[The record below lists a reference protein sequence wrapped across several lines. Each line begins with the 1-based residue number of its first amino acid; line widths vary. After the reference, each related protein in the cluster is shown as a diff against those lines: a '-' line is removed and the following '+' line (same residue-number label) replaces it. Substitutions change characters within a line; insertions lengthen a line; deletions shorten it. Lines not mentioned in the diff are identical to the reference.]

1 MNDTKDSSRKIYV
14 ALPAMNEMEN
24 MEVFLKCFLAQD
36 YLNKELFVCVN
47 QPDDWWEKEDK
58 INICE
63 NNLQTLD
70 YLRSFQEGNIHI
82 LDRCSNGNGWIG
94 KNFGVGQARKVL
106 MDEIA
111 KNATKHD
118 IIVSLDADTH
128 FNPNYFSTIVEN
140 FKKHPKAVALSV
152 PYYHPLNEDT
162 EANRQIL
169 HYEIY
174 MRYYALNLWRIGSPY
189 SFTAI
194 GSAMAL
200 PVWAYKAIGGITP
213 HKSGEDFYFLQKLR
227 KYGNVLSWNKE
238 KVYPAARFSDRVFF
252 GTGPAMIKGNQ
263 GDWDSYP
270 IYPFRLFD
278 KLWELFNFFPLLFEK
293 DIESPLDEFISEK
306 FGQKN
311 IWKPLRK
318 NSKTKEQFLKACH
331 QKFDALRTL
340 QYLKW
345 ENSKNPRRDE
355 NNLLEYLDYFCADE
369 ISAFS
374 FDINSFDFEKSSI
387 VELDEIRDLLV
398 QIEEEIQ
405 INKQPSAQ
413 P

>member
-1 MNDTKDSSRKIYV
+1 MDKTKPKIYA

-24 MEVFLKCFLAQD
+24 MEAFLKCFFAQD
-36 YLNKELFVCVN
+36 YPNTELYVCVN
-47 QPDDWWEKEDK
+47 QPDDWWEKEGK
-58 INICE
+58 ASICE

-70 YLRSFQEGNIHI
+70 YLRSVTADNIHI
-82 LDRCSNGNGWIG
+82 LDRCSRGNGWKG
-94 KNFGVGQARKVL
+94 KDFGVGQARKTL
-106 MDEIA
+106 MDGIA
-111 KNATKHD
+111 ENANDGD
-118 IIVSLDADTH
+118 IIVSMDADTH
-128 FNPNYFSTIVEN
+128 FNPNYFTSIAEN
-140 FKKHPKAVALSV
+140 FQKHPKAVALSV
-152 PYYHPLNEDT
+152 PYYHPLNDDT
-162 EANRQIL
+162 EANKQIL

-174 MRYYALNLWRIGSPY
+174 MRYYALNLWRTGSPY

-227 KYGNVLSWNKE
+227 KYGNVLSWNRE

-263 GDWDSYP
+263 GGWDSYP

-278 KLWELFNFFPLLFEK
+278 MLKAFFEFFPQLFEK
-293 DIESPLDEFISEK
+293 DIETPLDEFISGK
-306 FGQKN
+306 FGNKN
-311 IWKPLRK
+311 IWKPLRG
-318 NSKTKEQFLKACH
+318 NSKTKEQFVKACH

-355 NNLLEYLDYFCADE
+355 NNLLEYLNYFCSGE

-374 FDINSFDFEKSSI
+374 FDVNSFDFMKSSI
-387 VELDEIRDLLV
+387 GELDEIRDMLV
-398 QIEEEIQ
+398 RIEEEVQ
-405 INKQPSAQ
+405 INNQPSDQ

>member
-1 MNDTKDSSRKIYV
+1 MDKTHPKIYA

-24 MEVFLKCFLAQD
+24 IGAFMKCFWAQD
-36 YLNKELFVCVN
+36 YPNAELFVCVN
-47 QPDDWWEKEDK
+47 QPDNWWEKKDK
-58 INICE
+58 ATICE
-63 NNLQTLD
+63 NNVQTLD
-70 YLRSFQEGNIHI
+70 YLTSLQEGNIHI
-82 LDRCSNGNGWIG
+82 LDRCSKGNGWKG

-106 MDEIA
+106 MDEVA
-111 KNATKHD
+111 KNASKDD

-128 FNPNYFSTIVEN
+128 FGPNYFSSVVEN
-140 FKKHPKAVALSV
+140 FQKHPKAVALSV
-152 PYYHPLNEDT
+152 PYYHPLNENP

-189 SFTAI
+189 NFTAI

-227 KYGNVLSWNKE
+227 KYGTVLTWNKE

-263 GDWDSYP
+263 GDWGSYP
-270 IYPFRLFD
+270 IYPFPLFD
-278 KLWELFNFFPLLFEK
+278 KLRAFFSLFPKLFYK
-293 DIESPLDEFISEK
+293 DVATSLDEFISEK
-306 FGQKN
+306 FNKKN
-311 IWKPLRK
+311 IWKPLRE
-318 NSKTKEQFLKACH
+318 NFKTKGQFVKACH

-345 ENSKNPRRDE
+345 ENLKNPQRDE
-355 NNLLEYLDYFCADE
+355 DNLLEYVNYFCSDE
-369 ISAFS
+369 ISAFL
-374 FDINSFDFEKSSI
+374 FEINSFDFGKSSI
-387 VELDEIRDLLV
+387 EELNEIRNLLV
-398 QIEEEIQ
+398 RIEEEIQ
-405 INKQPSAQ
+405 INNQPSTQA
-413 P
+413 

>member
-1 MNDTKDSSRKIYV
+1 MNHTKDSSRKIYV

-24 MEVFLKCFLAQD
+24 MEAFMKCFWAQD
-36 YLNKELFVCVN
+36 YTNTELFVCVN
-47 QPDDWWEKEDK
+47 QPDDWWKIPDK
-58 INICE
+58 KAICE
-63 NNLQTLD
+63 NNLQSLG
-70 YLRSFQEGNIHI
+70 YLKSLQNNSIHI
-82 LDRCSNGNGWIG
+82 IDKCSKGNGWTG

-152 PYYHPLNEDT
+152 PYYHPLNEDP

-227 KYGNVLSWNKE
+227 KYGIVLSWNKE

-263 GDWDSYP
+263 GDWNSYP
-270 IYPFRLFD
+270 IYPFHLFD
-278 KLWELFNFFPLLFEK
+278 EIRNFYDFFPVLFEK
-293 DIESPLDEFISEK
+293 EVETPLDEFILEK
-306 FGQKN
+306 FGKKN
-311 IWKPLRK
+311 IWNPLRE
-318 NSKTKEQFLKACH
+318 NSKTKEQFVKACH

-345 ENSKNPRRDE
+345 ENSKNPQRDE
-355 NNLLEYLDYFCADE
+355 EILLKYLNYFCPNE

-387 VELDEIRDLLV
+387 DELDQIRELLV
-398 QIEEEIQ
+398 RIEEGIQ
-405 INKQPSAQ
+405 INNQPSAQ
-413 P
+413 S